1 MRGCVSKRGN
11 KWSWVVEVGR
21 NSEGKRRQKSKG
33 GYESK
38 VDAEKALQKVL
49 HELNTD
55 TYIEPTKDNVATYFT
70 SWLAQK
76 QMSIRPGT
84 YKTYRWLVNFHIIPQ
99 LGQHKM
105 VNLLPQHLVSMY
117 ERLGSGEKRLSAQ
130 TINHVHKVIHDAL
143 ETAVKWELLPKNV
156 ARVVKP
162 PKIPKSQTNVWTEE
176 ELMRFLEFTKDSRY
190 HIIFLLA
197 ATTGMR
203 RGEVLGLKWADIDL
217 EARKLSVRRS
227 YTRGVVGHIFQ
238 EPKTAA
244 GIRTIVLPQQTVEA
258 LKKHRLVLEE
268 DRKKA
273 EKKGT
278 EYNDYGLVVQT
289 RNGFPVSPY
298 FVESRWLDLLRK
310 SGLPKIRLHD
320 LRHTHA
326 SLLLKAGI
334 HPKAVSERLGH
345 SSIMITLDRYS
356 HLFPTLQQEVAEKID
371 ELLTIRKEATESLK

>member
-11 KWSWVVEVGR
+11 KWSWVVEMGK
-21 NSEGKRRQKSKG
+21 NNEGKRRQKSKG

-55 TYIEPTKDNVATYFT
+55 TYVEATKDDVKTFFT

-84 YKTYRWLVNFHIIPQ
+84 YKTYRWLVNYHIIPQ

-105 VNLLPQHLVSMY
+105 VNLSPQHLVSMY
-117 ERLGSGEKRLSAQ
+117 ERLGSGEKRLSPQ
-130 TINHVHKVIHDAL
+130 TINHVHKVLHDGL
-143 ETAVKWELLPKNV
+143 ETAVKWGLLVKNV
-156 ARVVKP
+156 AHVVKP
-162 PKIPKSQTNVWTEE
+162 PAIPKSETKTWTDV
-176 ELMRFLEFTKDSRY
+176 ELMQFLEFTMNSRY

-203 RGEVLGLKWADIDL
+203 RGEVLGVKWEDIDL
-217 EARKLSVRRS
+217 TTGRLCVRRS

-238 EPKTAA
+238 EPKTVA
-244 GIRTIVLPQQTVEA
+244 GIRTIALPQQTVEA
-258 LKKHRLVLEE
+258 LKKHRLGLEE

-273 EKKGT
+273 EKNGT
-278 EYNDYGLVVQT
+278 EYNDHGLVVQT

-298 FVESRWLDLLRK
+298 FLESRWLDLLRK

-356 HLFPTLQQEVAEKID
+356 HLFPTLQQEAAEKLD
-371 ELLTIRKEATESLK
+371 DLLKWPQNDHNDL